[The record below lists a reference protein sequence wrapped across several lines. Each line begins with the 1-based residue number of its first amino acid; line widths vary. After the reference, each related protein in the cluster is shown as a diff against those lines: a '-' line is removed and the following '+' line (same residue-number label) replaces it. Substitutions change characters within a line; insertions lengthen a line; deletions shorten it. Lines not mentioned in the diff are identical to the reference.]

1 MLKRLIYLLLFI
13 SLAGGGSISC
23 YAQSKPNAEE
33 YELKAAFI
41 YNFTKFIE
49 WSPSNNGDEFAIG
62 IMGYSPAMKYL
73 QEIAASKSVN
83 GKKIV
88 IKQFYS
94 PEEIKFCHVLFI
106 PKQSTHNLND
116 ILARI
121 SKGTLTISEED
132 GYASLGTAINFV
144 VVNNRLK
151 FESNIRAID
160 GAGLKASSELLKL
173 AIIVN

>member
-1 MLKRLIYLLLFI
+1 MLKRILYSLLLI
-13 SLAGGGSISC
+13 SIAAAGSMSC
-23 YAQSKPNAEE
+23 CAQSKSNAEE

-49 WSPSNNGDEFAIG
+49 WSPSNNGDEFVIG

-88 IKQFYS
+88 IKQYYT
-94 PEEIKFCHVLFI
+94 PEEIRFCHVLFI
-106 PKQSTHNLND
+106 PKQTTHNLND
-116 ILARI
+116 ILSRV

-132 GYASLGTAINFV
+132 GYASMGTALNFV